1 MYKAII
7 TVTLRPSI
15 LDPEGKAIEHALH
28 ALSLSAVSRVRV
40 GKHIEMTVSAGSED
54 EARSIVENAC
64 KKLLSNPVMEDYFFS
79 MEKLEN

>member
-28 ALSLSAVSRVRV
+28 SLALSAVSGVRV
-40 GKHIEMTVSAGSED
+40 GKHIEMSVSAATET
-54 EARSIVENAC
+54 EARSVVEDAC
-64 KKLLSNPVMEDYFFS
+64 KKLLSNPVMEDYFFTV
-79 MEKLEN
+79 EKVEN